1 MTKEEIQAIV
11 SSAVSEMGDRRSDDN
26 KETTRLTAIVA
37 YLTIASFT
45 GAIVLWVGDAR
56 IDQKTRA
63 FSDRQIVLSET
74 INHIHSDLKEIKD
87 IVKKK

>member
-37 YLTIASFT
+37 YLAIASFT
-45 GAIVLWVGDAR
+45 GGIVLCVGDAR